1 VTPPPAKEVAAGIET
16 GGIGLF
22 PLFLR
27 IAGVL
32 DKLDGQSKLIKAQAA
47 QIEALRDAVHALQG
61 RDEVILA
68 KGETAA
74 TLAAG
79 RAVSDLALRVG
90 RIEAE
95 IERPKN

>member
-1 VTPPPAKEVAAGIET
+1 VTLPPAKEVAVEIET
-16 GGIGLF
+16 GGRGFIQ
-22 PLFLR
+22 LFLR
-27 IAGVL
+27 IAGIL
-32 DKLDGQSKLIKAQAA
+32 DKLDAQSKLIRAQAA

-61 RDEVILA
+61 RDEVLLA

-95 IERPKN
+95 IGRLKT